1 MQQRERNQGAEP
13 VEDAQLC
20 TLCSGITIFTH
31 HLRNRGQPPLCL
43 GFSRSQL
50 GRVDIEADEEV
61 LDKDQDFVK
70 LAVGTRNPNA
80 NENGTRATA
89 GGAHVVTHDFAAAA
103 AAAAAGAGSRQ
114 AELGPDRPVSPQ
126 QHTHTQQQRRQRQQE
141 EPWPDALA
149 AFAQQQR
156 QQQQQEEPWPD
167 TLAAFAVKSGDA
179 MQKQAKAMGSF
190 WSRALPNFT
199 PNFKSFAH
207 ENLELAK
214 VLPGKSF
221 GFAKKWA
228 KHALDD
234 PDLTGRDP

>member
-1 MQQRERNQGAEP
+1 MLQEGYMP
-13 VEDAQLC
+13 TGGQLNI
-20 TLCSGITIFTH
+20 LVH
-31 HLRNRGQPPLCL
+31 QW
-43 GFSRSQL
+43 
-50 GRVDIEADEEV
+50 
-61 LDKDQDFVK
+61 
-70 LAVGTRNPNA
+70 RNPNA
-80 NENGTRATA
+80 NENGTRATG

-103 AAAAAGAGSRQ
+103 AAAAGAGGGRQ
-114 AELGPDRPVSPQ
+114 AELGPGQPGLPQ
-126 QHTHTQQQRRQRQQE
+126 QHIHTQQQQR
-141 EPWPDALA
+141 
-149 AFAQQQR
+149 
-156 QQQQQEEPWPD
+156 QQQEEPWPD

-234 PDLTGRDP
+234 PDLTDRDP